1 MKTMNKILTVAAL
14 MLVALTTNAQE
25 VEKEKPTAVKEAS
38 GKPRPMQKKAYAKKD
53 VRRANAVK
61 NHMKAAPKKE
71 E

>member
-25 VEKEKPTAVKEAS
+25 VEKEKATAVKET
-38 GKPRPMQKKAYAKKD
+38 GGTPRPMQKKVYAKKD

-61 NHMKAAPKKE
+61 SHMKPAPKKE